1 MAAVADD
8 GAAEAVMSRA
18 SELASALGAKLF
30 VLHVVEDTA
39 LIFAE
44 AMSQGAVADLRPQ
57 LVAEA
62 EKTLARLKATP
73 GGKVSETR
81 VEMGTPH
88 EVILRVADQIGAAII
103 VTGPGTPQNLREK
116 VLGSTADRVVRAA
129 TLPVLVVRRHAAG
142 AYRRVAAAVDV
153 GASAAL
159 EPVLSAA
166 LRVAPEADIEVLHFA
181 GVPRRFEEALRR
193 TATSE
198 AEISAFREA
207 RRRAA
212 KQELS
217 RLMKGRTDRQR
228 MTLSV
233 RTGEPARALVRLSRS
248 PDVDLVVL
256 GPHAHNAVMRTL
268 LGSVAQTVLRSATC
282 DVLIARN

>member
-1 MAAVADD
+1 
-8 GAAEAVMSRA
+8 MSRA
-18 SELASALGAKLF
+18 SELAAAPGAKLF
-30 VLHVVEDTA
+30 VLHVVEDAA

-62 EKTLARLKATP
+62 EKTLARLKAP
-73 GGKVSETR
+73 LGGKVPETR

-88 EVILRVADQIGAAII
+88 EAILRIADQIGAAII
-103 VTGPGTPQNLREK
+103 VMGPGAPQNLREK

-142 AYRRVAAAVDV
+142 AYRRVIAAVDV
-153 GASAAL
+153 GASAAP
-159 EPVLSAA
+159 EPVLSSAM
-166 LRVAPEADIEVLHFA
+166 RVAPDADIEVLHFA

-207 RRRAA
+207 RRRTA
-212 KQELS
+212 KQELT
-217 RLMKGRTDRQR
+217 RLMKSQADWRR
-228 MTLSV
+228 MILRV
-233 RTGEPARALVRLSRS
+233 RTGDPARALVRLSRS
-248 PDVDLVVL
+248 SDVDLVVL
-256 GPHAHNAVMRTL
+256 GPHARNAVMRTL

-282 DVLIARN
+282 DVLVARN